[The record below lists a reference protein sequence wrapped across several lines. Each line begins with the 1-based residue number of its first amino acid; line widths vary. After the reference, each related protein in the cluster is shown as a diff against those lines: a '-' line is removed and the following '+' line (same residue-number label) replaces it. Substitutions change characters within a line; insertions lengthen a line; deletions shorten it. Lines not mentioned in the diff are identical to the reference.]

1 MIFMTNPIKLSFKT
15 EIFPLIVL
23 AASVVFSIYFYLHFP
38 AQVAT
43 HWNIA
48 GQPDNYSGK
57 AFGAFFLP
65 ALLSAIYLLFMF
77 IPYLDPKKERY
88 ADFAPA
94 FLKLRNAI
102 IFCLFLVFLA
112 SGFNNMG
119 YNVPIDKTVPLAI
132 GLLMIFLGNL
142 MGKIKN
148 NWFVGIRTP
157 WTLSSEN
164 VWNKTH
170 RVGGYAFIIF
180 GLVIITVPYL
190 GKTLGLI
197 AFIGGAA
204 IAVLGT
210 IIYSYIAHKQEQ
222 KGQTGMV

>member
-1 MIFMTNPIKLSFKT
+1 MTNPIKFSFKT
-15 EIFPLIVL
+15 EIFPLLIL
-23 AASVVFSIYFYLHFP
+23 AASVVLSVYFYLNFP
-38 AQVAT
+38 GQVAT
-43 HWNIA
+43 HWNYM
-48 GQPDNYSGK
+48 GQPDNYSGR

-65 ALLSAIYLLFMF
+65 VMLAAMYLLFIF

-94 FLKLRNAI
+94 FLKLRTALI
-102 IFCLFLVFLA
+102 LCLFLVFLA

-119 YNVPIDKTVPLAI
+119 YNVPIDKTVPLTI
-132 GLLMIFLGNL
+132 GLLMIYIGNL

-170 RVGGYAFIIF
+170 RFGGYAFIVF
-180 GLVIITVPYL
+180 GLLIIISPYL
-190 GKTLGLI
+190 GKTWGLI
-197 AFIGGAA
+197 AFVGGAVV
-204 IAVLGT
+204 AVLGT
-210 IIYSYIAHKQEQ
+210 IVYSYLAHKYEQ
-222 KGQTGMV
+222 NQQSGMV